1 MLPPPSRESSF
12 SESSSSS
19 SALTPKASTPPPQPV
34 VPVVPVA
41 TSAAPK
47 LRDLVG
53 RVAQLSRQSEDQPSS
68 ARSSRSTFS
77 VQTEVLA
84 EHATEPSGSQGK
96 RQNQP
101 TDVSELKTS
110 LKAFVQGMVR
120 GRDVHMSEEGS
131 VIVRSCKLSKKVDT
145 LILDP
150 KVIPL
155 VEIAHVHR
163 GMEALPL
170 ALQIELSPSWI
181 VLDPW
186 SEPTDEFNSPCGDV
200 YQYLR
205 RYIYF
210 FLIYEL
216 TS

>member
-1 MLPPPSRESSF
+1 M
-12 SESSSSS
+12 
-19 SALTPKASTPPPQPV
+19 ATP
-34 VPVVPVA
+34 
-41 TSAAPK
+41 AAPK

-200 YQYLR
+200 YQHVYVNVDM
-205 RYIYF
+205 YIYIHKNIY
-210 FLIYEL
+210 LIYEL
-216 TS
+216 IS

>member
-1 MLPPPSRESSF
+1 MLPPPSRDSSF
-12 SESSSSS
+12 SESSS
-19 SALTPKASTPPPQPV
+19 SALTPKATTPPPQPV

-53 RVAQLSRQSEDQPSS
+53 RVAQLSRQSDDQLS

-84 EHATEPSGSQGK
+84 EHAVERSGQGK

-120 GRDVHMSEEGS
+120 GRDVHMSEDGS

-186 SEPTDEFNSPCGDV
+186 SEAN
-200 YQYLR
+200 
-205 RYIYF
+205 
-210 FLIYEL
+210 
-216 TS
+216 